1 MAPETDSMKTISQSL
16 EDYIEAV
23 YLLSVKV
30 GSACVRDVAEFLG
43 VKMPSVVKAVHELKE
58 HGLVSQQPYS
68 TIDLTEEGKKV
79 AKEIFGRHRLLCA
92 FLCKLG
98 VKEDIANID
107 ACRME
112 HILSRETLQ
121 AIGEFMGGEEAM
133 KALYEE
139 SEEAAAAALKGNL
152 L

>member
-1 MAPETDSMKTISQSL
+1 MKNMSQSL

-23 YLLSVKV
+23 YLLSVKE
-30 GSACVRDVAEFLG
+30 GAACVRDVAEFLG

-79 AKEIFGRHRLLCA
+79 AKEIFWRHRLLCA

-98 VKEDIANID
+98 VKEEIANID

-112 HILSRETLQ
+112 HILSRETLH
-121 AIGEFMGGEEAM
+121 AIGEFMGGED
-133 KALYEE
+133 ALKELSAE
-139 SEEAAAAALKGNL
+139 SEKAAVAAVKGNL
-152 L
+152 